1 MIRIDVSDRDRRALA
16 AGALMFA
23 FITASP
29 FVSRLRSWQ
38 AAQLAALQLAMQSN
52 DLASMSESMLRVL
65 HDSAVARSG
74 RLAMIDDV
82 LIAGST
88 VDAVAANLGTEVSRL
103 ADSSGVRIT
112 NLQLRT
118 DRKPSE
124 GHVGIAVRVTGTMDA
139 PALAAL
145 LGALDESRRHLVVRD
160 IAIARGDGVVMNGRA
175 PALRCELLVETIGV
189 LRPRTTQ

>member
-1 MIRIDVSDRDRRALA
+1 MMRTDVSERDRRALA
-16 AGALMFA
+16 VGALMVA
-23 FITASP
+23 FIGASP
-29 FVSRLRSWQ
+29 VVRRVRSWQ
-38 AAQLAALQLAMQSN
+38 AAELMSLQSAMQFN
-52 DLASMSESMLRVL
+52 GLASMPESTLHVL

-74 RLAMIDDV
+74 RLAMIDAF

-88 VDAVAANLGTEVSRL
+88 IDAAAANLGAEVSRL
-103 ADSSGVRIT
+103 GDSSGVTVT

-118 DRKPSE
+118 DRRSSE
-124 GHVGIAVRVTGTMDA
+124 GHVRIAVRVTATMDG

-145 LGALDESRRHLVVRD
+145 LAAVDGSPRHLVVRD
-160 IAIARGDGVVMNGRA
+160 IAIASGDGVVANGRV